1 MAKTNSLYIYILVF
15 LANIFWGFSFVWSD
29 IALNISHIAPIT
41 LVSARMVVA
50 TVLLGVWAK
59 YTKNLQKIK
68 FKHLKYFIGLAF
80 CEPFLYFI
88 LELYGQ
94 TMVSPTVTSVI
105 IATIPLFM
113 PVMGFLF
120 YREKVNLATIIGIA
134 VSMCGVLAV
143 VFAGKNSISGQILG
157 AVLIF
162 GAVLSALGYN
172 IFVKYIIHR
181 YNATTLVFYQ
191 NLIGLIMFVP
201 CFFIVDFA
209 HLGKMNF
216 DFRAIS
222 AILQLSIFA
231 SVLAFI
237 FHSKAVK
244 VLGITKAGVFC
255 YLIPVL
261 TSFASFFMV
270 GERLTI
276 VQWLGMAIVILGLFI
291 SQITKKKRFTQNF
304 KI

>member
-1 MAKTNSLYIYILVF
+1 MQPTNSLYKIYILVI

-29 IALNISHIAPIT
+29 IALNIAHIAPIT
-41 LVSARMVVA
+41 LVSSRMVVA
-50 TVLLGVWAK
+50 TILLGAWAK

-68 FKHLKYFIGLAF
+68 LKHLKYFIGLAF
-80 CEPFLYFI
+80 CEPFLYFV

-120 YREKVNLATIIGIA
+120 YREKVNLPTIIGIA

-143 VFAGKNSISGQILG
+143 VFSGKSSISGQIIG

-162 GAVLSALGYN
+162 GAVFAALGYN
-172 IFVKYIIHR
+172 IFVKYIVHR

-191 NLIGLIMFVP
+191 NLFGLIMFTP

-209 HLGKMNF
+209 HLSGMHFNF
-216 DFRAIS
+216 KAIS

-261 TSFASFFMV
+261 TALAAFFMV
-270 GERLTI
+270 NERLTVI
-276 VQWLGMAIVILGLFI
+276 QWLGMAIVILGLFI
-291 SQITKKKRFTQNF
+291 SQIKSKV
-304 KI
+304 

>member
-1 MAKTNSLYIYILVF
+1 MAKANPLYKIYILVI

-29 IALNISHIAPIT
+29 IALNVSHIAPIT
-41 LVSARMVVA
+41 LVSSRMVVA
-50 TVLLGVWAK
+50 TILLGVWAK

-120 YREKVNLATIIGIA
+120 YREKVNLPTIIGIA

-143 VFAGKNSISGQILG
+143 VFSGKDRISGQILG
-157 AVLIF
+157 AILIF

-172 IFVKYIIHR
+172 VFVKYIIHR
-181 YNATTLVFYQ
+181 YNSTTLVFYQ
-191 NLIGLIMFVP
+191 NLLGLIMFVP
-201 CFFIVDFA
+201 CFFTVDFA
-209 HLGKMNF
+209 HLDKMQFNF
-216 DFRAIS
+216 KAIS

-244 VLGITKAGVFC
+244 TLGITKAGIFC

-261 TSFASFFMV
+261 TSLAAFFMV
-270 GERLTI
+270 DERLTI
-276 VQWLGMAIVILGLFI
+276 IQWLGMAIVILGLFI
-291 SQITKKKRFTQNF
+291 SQITKKK
-304 KI
+304 